1 MFTFAITPENRI
13 AVELILLAAFFV
25 AALVVAHPRRQGVRS
40 TTSFRLAGSARKH
53 SLKVS

>member
-25 AALVVAHPRRQGVRS
+25 AALVVAHPRRQAVASS
-40 TTSFRLAGSARKH
+40 TALRLTGSARKQR
-53 SLKVS
+53 LKVS